1 MRNWFGQIIPCGGT
15 SMPEVNKNI
24 KDVGTGFASFLSPPG
39 PEVVRFTVG
48 QPDFDTPEAIVQS
61 AKDSLDRGET
71 AYTRTQGSEELCSA
85 VTNHLKIHNISI
97 PSEDIVI
104 APGCK
109 QAVLYAMM
117 ATLDPGDEVLLLAP
131 AWPSYDGML
140 KMIGAVPIHVPV
152 NRENYHPDFEAL
164 ERAVGDKTKAIMI
177 NSPNNPT
184 GAVYEPREVEML
196 VEFAVKND
204 LWIIDD
210 MIYATL
216 VWEEYGYTSPSTFD
230 GGKERTITV
239 GGWSKG
245 WAMTGWRLGWIGG
258 PTKVMDAVKKVN
270 ASAATH
276 VATFLMPA
284 AVTALSLE
292 KETKEMADSFHK
304 RRDVIHKLLDD
315 LPGINVPKPEGAFYA
330 LCDVSGTGMDDVE
343 FATRALKEAKVQL
356 IPGSLM
362 QGGEGLVRISYA
374 TSMENIEEGVRR
386 LRSWLLNA

>member
-1 MRNWFGQIIPCGGT
+1 
-15 SMPEVNKNI
+15 MPEVNKNI

-48 QPDFDTPEAIVQS
+48 QPDFDTPDAIVQS

-304 RRDVIHKLLDD
+304 RRDVIHELLDD

-330 LCDVSGTGMDDVE
+330 LCDVSETGMDDVE

-386 LRSWLLNA
+386 LRSWLSNA